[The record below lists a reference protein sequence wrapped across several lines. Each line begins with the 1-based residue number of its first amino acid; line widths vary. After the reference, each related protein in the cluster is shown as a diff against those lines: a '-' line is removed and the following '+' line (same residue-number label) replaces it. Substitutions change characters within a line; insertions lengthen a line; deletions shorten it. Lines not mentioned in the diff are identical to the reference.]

1 MLSKKTR
8 VSDALA
14 SKETGSHV
22 RIQVRVTCENT
33 GESNTKLPEIIPFLQ
48 FGVSLYFYAL
58 YVKITL
64 KLSLKHIYHP
74 LIYCRYFDFYV
85 LILCY

>member
-22 RIQVRVTCENT
+22 RIQVRATLT
-33 GESNTKLPEIIPFLQ
+33 LPEIIPFLQ
-48 FGVSLYFYAL
+48 FGVSLFFYAL
-58 YVKITL
+58 YM
-64 KLSLKHIYHP
+64 
-74 LIYCRYFDFYV
+74 
-85 LILCY
+85 